1 MTKNMF
7 DPFLEYLDLC
17 SRELKDTFECRN
29 SALDA
34 KIEDVYLDT
43 LLDLDDI
50 YRIDVSFDIVKRM
63 FILQNLITERFCNG
77 RGFLPMKEM
86 VKLLSRELRAKIIES
101 DKRAKLVLETDGNIK
116 SITMMLGDEAVLG
129 IETFDEDRFTNDLMV
144 SCNRVKNVRPV
155 TSARVISPNYI
166 FGDNGV
172 YINAGDESFLDTFKR
187 TNTEEFDST
196 LELHYW
202 YIDYSRPEERVLVDR
217 VHGLKDTITDTGEVK
232 LGSFHVPMLNGIIL
246 GALKHSDEQILNF
259 INRSSTNDENIDKV
273 YQKISE

>member
-1 MTKNMF
+1 MAKNEF
-7 DPFLEYLDLC
+7 NPFFEYLDLC

-77 RGFLPMKEM
+77 RGFLPMEEM

-232 LGSFHVPMLNGIIL
+232 LGSFHAPMLNGIIL

-273 YQKISE
+273 YRKVNE

>member
-1 MTKNMF
+1 MAKNEF
-7 DPFLEYLDLC
+7 NPFFEYLDLC

-101 DKRAKLVLETDGNIK
+101 DKRAKLVLETDGSIK

-172 YINAGDESFLDTFKR
+172 YINTGDESFLDTFKR

-259 INRSSTNDENIDKV
+259 INKSSTNDENIDKV
-273 YQKISE
+273 YRKVNE

>member
-29 SALDA
+29 SVLDA

-144 SCNRVKNVRPV
+144 SCNRVKNVRSV

-273 YQKISE
+273 YHKVNE

>member
-1 MTKNMF
+1 MAKNEF
-7 DPFLEYLDLC
+7 DPFFEYLDLC

-29 SALDA
+29 SVLDA

-273 YQKISE
+273 YRKVNE